1 MRRLFLAVLG
11 VVAVTGVAS
20 AQQPI
25 YQQPP
30 IAPPAYSPGAV
41 AAAPV
46 QPASGATV
54 IKGNGCSNCG
64 PTVASSSR
72 GFTMSKLT
80 GGNCLTGDPCQNG
93 CGSVKS
99 DLAFH
104 FGSCK
109 SFFSPCGPSLG
120 GHGKGGLFG
129 GGRCPT
135 VPFAEPWGQGWGC
148 PRAYDSYANH

>member
-11 VVAVTGVAS
+11 VVAVSGVAS

-46 QPASGATV
+46 LPASGATV

-64 PTVASSSR
+64 PTVAASR
-72 GFTMSKLT
+72 GFTMSKH
-80 GGNCLTGDPCQNG
+80 GGGGCATGDACNSG

-109 SFFSPCGPSLG
+109 SFFSPCGPGLG
-120 GHGKGGLFG
+120 GHGGLGGHFG
-129 GGRCPT
+129 GKCPT
-135 VPFAEPWGQGWGC
+135 LPFAAPWGQGWTC
-148 PRAYDSYANH
+148 PRAYDTYANH